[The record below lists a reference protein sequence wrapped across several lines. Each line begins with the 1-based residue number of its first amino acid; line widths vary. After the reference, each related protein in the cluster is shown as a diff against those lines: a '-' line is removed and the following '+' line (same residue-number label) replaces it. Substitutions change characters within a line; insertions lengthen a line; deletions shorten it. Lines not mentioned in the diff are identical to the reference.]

1 MRSFFLLVS
10 FSITLL
16 LVKWPAFSNAS
27 EKQAVIRHDSFFSG
41 SFSIV
46 FHPYQITG
54 EVASTGNETFQ
65 SIFLNY
71 QIGSEPVQTTFFENI
86 NLNPYLPFRYQASEP
101 WLPEITGQFELKVW
115 FTGLNGA
122 PEEQG
127 FSDTLRR
134 AISIYEYL
142 PKRQLALL
150 ESFSSINCGSCA
162 IVSPVLR
169 QMIEKNPELYA
180 MIYYHPL
187 AYEGSPLYLFNPHD
201 QTARK
206 ELYDITYTPVSAI
219 GTTYFGGSFE
229 VTPELLDIEG
239 SKFSPF
245 NIQGSYHINE
255 NMLHAELEL
264 EAFVASAET
273 NFSLLVAVIEN
284 EVHFESAPGSNGEKE
299 FFYVMRSFLPNANGT
314 MLSGF
319 EMGNIIEHAFDY
331 NMSELAIDQE
341 KISVLAFI
349 QDLESLEIL
358 QVARLSFQPLDPT
371 AITKPLLDQFNAY
384 PNPTKGLLNVSFQ
397 NTEHPAIINIYT
409 LSGNLIKQVSASQ
422 VLEQIQLDLGH
433 LPEGIY
439 FLQAIAGNK
448 TFTKKIS
455 VIKP

>member
-16 LVKWPAFSNAS
+16 LANWPAFSNAS
-27 EKQAVIRHDSFFSG
+27 EKQAVIRHDRFFSG
-41 SFSIV
+41 SYSIV
-46 FHPYQITG
+46 DHPYQITG
-54 EVASTGNETFQ
+54 EVASTGNETVQ
-65 SIFLNY
+65 SIYLKY
-71 QIGSEPVQTTFFENI
+71 QINNDPIQTTFFENI
-86 NLNPYLPFRYQASEP
+86 NINPYLPFRYQASEP
-101 WLPEITGQFELKVW
+101 WLPESTGQFELKVW
-115 FTGLNGA
+115 FTGLNGD

-134 AISIYEYL
+134 TINIHEYL

-162 IVSPVLR
+162 IVAPVLR
-169 QMIEKNPELYA
+169 QMIEKDAEHYA

-187 AYEGSPLYLFNPHD
+187 AYEGSPLYLFNPQD

-255 NMLHAELEL
+255 NILHAELEL

-273 NFSLLVAVIEN
+273 NFSLLVTVIEN

-314 MLSGF
+314 LLSDFDSGNLLEHSF
-319 EMGNIIEHAFDY
+319 EY
-331 NMSELAIDQE
+331 NMNELAINQE
-341 KISVLAFI
+341 KISVLAFM

-358 QVARLSFQPLDPT
+358 QVVRLSFQPLDPT
-371 AITKPLLDQFNAY
+371 TLTKPQMAELNAY
-384 PNPTKGLLNVSFQ
+384 PNPTKGVLNVSFQ

-409 LSGNLIKQVSASQ
+409 LSGKLIKQVSASQ
-422 VLEQIQLDLGH
+422 VLEQTQLDLGH

-448 TFTKKIS
+448 TFTQKIS